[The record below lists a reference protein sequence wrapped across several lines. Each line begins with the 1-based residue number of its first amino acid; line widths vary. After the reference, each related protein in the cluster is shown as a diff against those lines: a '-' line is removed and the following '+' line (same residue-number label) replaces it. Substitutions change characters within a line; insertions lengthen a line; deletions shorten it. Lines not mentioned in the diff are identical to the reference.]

1 MSNIFNG
8 MDSQQRMSQLNKLF
22 KNLLSNQFGVDY
34 NLQYD
39 DNLQNPYILTIFV
52 DPNKFYQVMGA
63 DTVGEYGESEYWGL
77 MNSMDDKIN
86 NIIKYIGMEEDSVRV
101 VFDDKDLSGTQKF
114 IEGYIK
120 SNFYKV
126 LEELAEDWR
135 FDRNELPKLEEV
147 EVYRELKNQPHLY
160 IEVLLSGNNKFGDIR
175 IITNKILQT
184 LNLDEFLFTVDFEEQ
199 SEN

>member
-22 KNLLSNQFGVDY
+22 KNLLSNQLGVES
-34 NLQYD
+34 NLEYD

-147 EVYRELKNQPHLY
+147 RVYRGLDNQPHLY
-160 IEVLLSGNNKFGDIR
+160 IDIILSGDSRFGTRR
-175 IITNKILQT
+175 IIYDKILEKID
-184 LNLDEFLFTVDFEEQ
+184 LSEFYLDVDFQ
-199 SEN
+199 

>member
-1 MSNIFNG
+1 ME
-8 MDSQQRMSQLNKLF
+8 SQQRLSQLNKLF

-63 DTVGEYGESEYWGL
+63 DTGGEHGESEYWGL

-147 EVYRELKNQPHLY
+147 RVYRGLDNQPHLY
-160 IEVLLSGNNKFGDIR
+160 IDIILSGDSRFGTR
-175 IITNKILQT
+175 
-184 LNLDEFLFTVDFEEQ
+184 ELFTKKY
-199 SEN
+199 